1 MDEDPMRNRCLEPQS
16 LVMTRSEC
24 FYCFGEEG
32 VKCYTIS
39 NNYGIKSCNQ
49 HFASSVRDCK
59 AFMYRNGFVRINDIY
74 KMEQFAPFFDYLK
87 DGFSVKRASGLIE
100 PGWSLNLG
108 YGCAKELIKYDE
120 SVGKWI
126 IPVMKD
132 DHDLI
137 KRIYVDDF
145 LIPEILLTLKDG
157 FKEKLQEFLVML
169 KNVYKEES
177 ERYDTLVDNNKPT
190 KVSDKEAGIVQSALI
205 DGVVA
210 RVLIMPT

>member
-1 MDEDPMRNRCLEPQS
+1 MRNRCLEPQS

-32 VKCYTIS
+32 DKCYTIS
-39 NNYGIKSCNQ
+39 YNYGIKSCNQ
-49 HFASSVRDCK
+49 HYASSVRDCK
-59 AFMYRNGFVRINDIY
+59 AYMYRNGFVIINAIY

-87 DGFSVKRASGLIE
+87 KGFSVRRTNGVIE

-108 YGCAKELIKYDE
+108 HGRHNEIMRYDE

-126 IPVMKD
+126 IPVRNE
-132 DHDLI
+132 DLDLT

-145 LIPEILLTLKDG
+145 LIPEILSTLGGG
-157 FKEKLQEFLVML
+157 FAEKLQEFLVML

-177 ERYDTLVDNNKPT
+177 ERYDELVDKNKPT
-190 KVSDKEAGIVQSALI
+190 QVSDEESGLVRNALLDGQIV
-205 DGVVA
+205 
-210 RVLIMPT
+210 RVLMMPA